1 MSLLHVALALSISK
15 YRSTAMLTVDTA
27 TVVLLGVT
35 GKELTGRQA
44 SELMDAYLEG
54 SYSPTAFTSLTI

>member
-1 MSLLHVALALSISK
+1 
-15 YRSTAMLTVDTA
+15 MLTVDTA
-27 TVVLLGVT
+27 TVVVLGVT